1 MSIDFNLSW
10 EHEQIKEA
18 MRACLEPFQGR
29 REELTKMVV
38 HDKIFPQEVWDAVT
52 GTGLMGCMV
61 PEEYGGN
68 GLGLLGVTVG
78 LEELAA
84 HGFGNALFV
93 LTAMDMACIH
103 RNGSEEMKQKYL
115 PKMAS
120 GELKFGFAITEPDA
134 GTNAFRMK
142 TLAKKDGD
150 DYLITGQKVFITG
163 ADVADKLL
171 LVCRTTS
178 REDCEKQG
186 LPKAFGLALFIIDP
200 KSAGID
206 LKPIPTQGIEG
217 MTQFTVYMDDVRVP
231 ASDMIGEPD
240 MGGMALFN
248 SLNPE
253 RILAAAAACGMAKNC
268 LTKAVN
274 YATQRNLFGD
284 RVIGSY
290 QAISHPLA
298 KCEIQLEASRLLTY
312 KAAWAFDADENP
324 GIVGQYANMAK
335 YTAGE
340 MAIESVDRAIQTL
353 GGYGFSEEYGVIH
366 YHTAARLLR
375 TAPITAEMILN
386 YVAEHR
392 LGLPK
397 GY

>member
-1 MSIDFNLSW
+1 
-10 EHEQIKEA
+10 
-18 MRACLEPFQGR
+18 
-29 REELTKMVV
+29 
-38 HDKIFPQEVWDAVT
+38 
-52 GTGLMGCMV
+52 
-61 PEEYGGN
+61 
-68 GLGLLGVTVG
+68 VTVG
-78 LEELAA
+78 LEELAS

-103 RNGSEEMKQKYL
+103 RNGTEEMKQKYL

-120 GELKFGFAITEPDA
+120 GEMKFGFAITEPDA

-150 DYLITGQKVFITG
+150 DYLISGQKVFITG
-163 ADVADKLL
+163 ADVADRLL

-200 KSAGID
+200 KAEGID

-217 MTQFTVYMDDVRVP
+217 MIQWTVYMDNVRVS
-231 ASDMIGEPD
+231 ASDMVGEPD

-268 LTKAVN
+268 LTKAVD
-274 YATQRNLFGD
+274 YATQRNIFGD

-290 QAISHPLA
+290 QGISHPLA

-312 KAAWAFDADENP
+312 KAAWAFDNDENP

>member
-1 MSIDFNLSW
+1 MSINFNLSW
-10 EHEQIKEA
+10 EHEQIRA
-18 MRACLEPFQGR
+18 SMRGCLEPFQGR
-29 REELTKMVV
+29 RAELTKMVI
-38 HDKIFPQEVWDAVT
+38 HDKIFPQELWDAIT
-52 GTGLMGCMV
+52 GTGLLGCMV

-78 LEELAA
+78 IEELAC
-84 HGFGNALFV
+84 HGFGNALLI

-115 PKMAS
+115 PKMAT
-120 GELKFGFAITEPDA
+120 GEMKFGFAITEPDA

-142 TLAKKDGD
+142 TLATQDGD

-163 ADVADKLL
+163 ADVADRLL

-178 REDCEKQG
+178 AESCAEQG
-186 LPKAFGLALFIIDP
+186 LPKGFGLALFIIDP
-200 KSAGID
+200 KAAGID

-217 MTQFTVYMDDVRVP
+217 MTQFTVYMDDVRVS
-231 ASDMIGEPD
+231 ASDMIGEKD

-253 RILAAAAACGMAKNC
+253 RILAAAAACGMADNC
-268 LTKAVN
+268 TKKAVK
-274 YATQRNLFGD
+274 YACERNIFGK
-284 RVIGSY
+284 RTIGSY

-298 KCEIQLEASRLLTY
+298 KVAIQLEASRLLTY
-312 KAAWAFDADENP
+312 KAAWAFDSDENP

-335 YTAGE
+335 YTAAE
-340 MAIESVDRAIQTL
+340 MVIEAVDRAIQTH

-386 YVAEHR
+386 FIAEHH
-392 LGLPK
+392 LGLPR